1 MIWALDLD
9 DFKNRCG
16 EGRHPLL
23 TTIRNVLADA
33 GTGQQEPIPPIDTE
47 EPSKPPYKPEPVE
60 AEHTEPPPS
69 VHSSTLEPSPTHGT
83 TQQALVNP
91 NSEFKVVCY
100 FTNWA
105 WYRQGPGKYLP
116 SDIDPDLCTHIVYG
130 FAVLNGDQLIIKPH
144 DTWADFDNKFYEKVT
159 AFKAKG
165 IKVLI
170 AIGGW
175 NDSAGD
181 KYSRLV
187 NNPSSRRRFIAH
199 VVDFI
204 ENNNFDGLDLDW
216 EYPKC
221 WQVDCNKGPA
231 SDKSSFAEFV
241 KELHEAFR
249 PKGWLLSAAVSP
261 SRRVVDAGYD
271 VPTLSRYLDWIAVMC
286 YDYHGQ
292 WDKITGHVAP
302 MYAHPDDV
310 DATFNTVRPMR
321 DRVPRF

>member
-1 MIWALDLD
+1 
-9 DFKNRCG
+9 
-16 EGRHPLL
+16 
-23 TTIRNVLADA
+23 VL
-33 GTGQQEPIPPIDTE
+33 
-47 EPSKPPYKPEPVE
+47 
-60 AEHTEPPPS
+60 
-69 VHSSTLEPSPTHGT
+69 
-83 TQQALVNP
+83 
-91 NSEFKVVCY
+91 SE
-100 FTNWA
+100 
-105 WYRQGPGKYLP
+105 
-116 SDIDPDLCTHIVYG
+116 
-130 FAVLNGDQLIIKPH
+130 
-144 DTWADFDNKFYEKVT
+144 FYEKVT

-321 DRVPRF
+321 ERVPRF